1 MKRFVFATILVAVK
15 MSAAAADQSVAVSST
30 PVELAPIT
38 ITASPSPK
46 SAWNTP
52 ASVTVTEGRQLD
64 KQRGQSVMS
73 AIQDQPGVNMI
84 DEGPTVVKPIIRG
97 LNSQDIVIVE

>member
-1 MKRFVFATILVAVK
+1 MRWFSKLSKPLGFVVTTIVCAVG
-15 MSAAAADQSVAVSST
+15 MSLAASPADQSVAVSST

-84 DEGPTVVKPIIRG
+84 DEGPTVG
-97 LNSQDIVIVE
+97 